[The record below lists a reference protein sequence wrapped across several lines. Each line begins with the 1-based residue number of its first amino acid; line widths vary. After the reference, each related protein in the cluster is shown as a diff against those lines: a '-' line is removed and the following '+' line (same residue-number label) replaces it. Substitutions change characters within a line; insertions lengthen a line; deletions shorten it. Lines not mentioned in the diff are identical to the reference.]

1 MRFAMSPQ
9 IGVRLQRRFARH
21 LDRASFSIPA
31 KTDSQAVEWEQG
43 AYEYSNELRSVGV
56 MARPHEDRE
65 RHTSVDHRPGGLPVA
80 FARGA
85 WCAIDIVH
93 VTAERAGAAISTY
106 ETLIEQAQTSAAKA
120 RAAVVLR
127 SANHR
132 RVIAI
137 VGLEGHGGFAHLA
150 SAWDAHH
157 LYAEHHAVAESV
169 ALALYQVKEVAGD
182 VLLDAA
188 SHEAYAF
195 ERTAADAVQ
204 VATLIE
210 PLKSAAGFR
219 GALVFG
225 GDTTGTAIVYWFEH
239 AAQID
244 AFRAGATAQKVLGSA
259 GDAEFAVYPVKTFDG
274 D

>member
-1 MRFAMSPQ
+1 
-9 IGVRLQRRFARH
+9 
-21 LDRASFSIPA
+21 
-31 KTDSQAVEWEQG
+31 
-43 AYEYSNELRSVGV
+43 

-65 RHTSVDHRPGGLPVA
+65 RHTSVDHRPGGLPIT

-93 VTAERAGAAISTY
+93 VTAEREEAAISTY
-106 ETLIEQAQTSAAKA
+106 ETLIETAQTSAAKA
-120 RAAVVLR
+120 QAAVVLR

-132 RVIAI
+132 RVVAI
-137 VGLEGHGGFAHLA
+137 VELEGHSGFAHLA

-169 ALALYQVKEVAGD
+169 ALALYQVKEVAGE
-182 VLLDAA
+182 VLIDAD

-210 PLKSAAGFR
+210 PLEAAAGFR

-225 GDTTGTAIVYWFEH
+225 GDTTGAAIVYWFEN

-244 AFRAGATAQKVLGSA
+244 AFRAGAAARKVLGAEGSA
-259 GDAEFAVYPVKTFDG
+259 GDAEFAVHPVKTFAG
-274 D
+274 H